1 MTSPALRHR
10 QQKLARLSTRAHLDD
25 MARRARAGVAAPMPE
40 DGPVATEYQGLLAQ
54 LHEDL
59 RGLSSVQSIEKRI
72 EKKPELLAK
81 YRPWVAGALDVAEGD
96 AAPQDEIVV
105 TALIWALDIADW
117 SFALDIAD
125 HCIAHR
131 LDLPERYNRTLGCL
145 VVEEVAEAAIKAGGN
160 VPHDVLERVRPIAT
174 DEDMPD
180 QVRAKFHR
188 ALGESWAQ
196 RAENFDPASESAPAG
211 GKPAMVDAALTELRR
226 AVELNAKVGVKKLI
240 EQLERE
246 AKRLAEAAGA
256 SSST

>member
-10 QQKLARLSTRAHLDD
+10 QQKLARLSTRAHLND
-25 MARRARAGVAAPMPE
+25 MARRSREGTAVPMPDE
-40 DGPVATEYQGLLAQ
+40 GPVATEYQSLLAQ
-54 LHEDL
+54 LHDDL
-59 RGLSSVQSIEKRI
+59 RTLSNVQSIEKRI
-72 EKKPELLAK
+72 EMKPALLAK
-81 YRPWVAGALDVAEGD
+81 YRPWVAGALQVADGD
-96 AAPQDEIVV
+96 AAPQDEIMV

-125 HCIAHR
+125 HCLAHR
-131 LDLPERYNRTLGCL
+131 LGLPERYNRTMGCL
-145 VVEEVAEAAIKAGGN
+145 VVEEIAEAAIKTTGS
-160 VPHDVLERVRPIAT
+160 VPHDVLEQVRPIAT
-174 DEDMPD
+174 DHDMPD
-180 QVRAKFHR
+180 QVRAKFFR

-196 RAENFDPASESAPAG
+196 RAETFDPASDSAAAG

-256 SSST
+256 NND